1 MDKLHAMH
9 VFVAIAEVGSFAHAA
24 RNLALSPPAAT
35 RAISALE
42 DQLGVKL
49 FQRTTRHV
57 HLTDAGQ
64 RYFTDC
70 KRILGEIKTAEDAV
84 NGIVGE
90 AAGQMIVTAPI
101 LFGRKF
107 VMPTILEYL
116 NTHPKVEVTTM
127 FIDRVVNL
135 MEEDIDVS
143 VRIGVLPDSSLHSI
157 KLGEVGI
164 VTCASPEYLEQQ
176 GVPQQPEDLAKH
188 NLIQL
193 RTSGTQDAW
202 RYHVNQREII
212 VRNNSRLIVNQ
223 NQAAIDAAVNS
234 FGVARV
240 LSYQID
246 QQLKDQT
253 LIPILEEFALPKWPV
268 HILHREGRN
277 PSAKMRGFID
287 LLTEQVRAQ
296 LNYS

>member
-42 DQLGVKL
+42 EQLGVKL

-57 HLTDAGQ
+57 RLTDAGQ

-70 KRILGEIKTAEDAV
+70 KRILGEIKSAEDAV

-90 AAGQMIVTAPI
+90 AAGQLVVTAPI
-101 LFGRKF
+101 LFGRKY
-107 VMPTILEYL
+107 VLPSILEYL
-116 NTHPKVEVTTM
+116 NEHPKVEITTM

-164 VTCASPEYLEQQ
+164 VTCASPEYLEHH
-176 GVPQQPEDLAKH
+176 GTPEQPEDLANHK
-188 NLIQL
+188 LIQI
-193 RTSGTQDAW
+193 RTLGNQDSW
-202 RYHVNQREII
+202 RYMVNQREVV
-212 VRNNSRLIVNQ
+212 VRNHSSLVVNQ
-223 NQAAIDAAVNS
+223 NQAAIDAAVAS
-234 FGVARV
+234 FGITRV

-246 QQLKDQT
+246 EHVKNKSLV
-253 LIPILEEFALPKWPV
+253 PILQDYALPKWPV
-268 HILHREGRN
+268 NILHREGRN

-287 LLTEQVRAQ
+287 LLTKDVREN
-296 LNYS
+296 LS

>member
-42 DQLGVKL
+42 EQLGVKL

-57 HLTDAGQ
+57 RLTDAGQ

-70 KRILGEIKTAEDAV
+70 KRILGEIKSAEDAV

-90 AAGQMIVTAPI
+90 AAGQLVVTAPI
-101 LFGRKF
+101 LFGRKY
-107 VMPTILEYL
+107 VLPSILEYL
-116 NTHPKVEVTTM
+116 NEHPKVEITTM

-164 VTCASPEYLEQQ
+164 VTCASPEYLERH
-176 GVPQQPEDLAKH
+176 GTPEQPEDLANHK
-188 NLIQL
+188 LIQI
-193 RTSGTQDAW
+193 RTLGNQDSW
-202 RYHVNQREII
+202 RYMVNQREVV
-212 VRNNSRLIVNQ
+212 VRNHSSLVVNQ
-223 NQAAIDAAVNS
+223 NQAAIDAAVAS
-234 FGVARV
+234 FGITRV

-246 QQLKDQT
+246 EHVKNKSLV
-253 LIPILEEFALPKWPV
+253 PILQDYALPKWPV
-268 HILHREGRN
+268 NILHREGRN

-287 LLTEQVRAQ
+287 LLTKDVREK
-296 LNYS
+296 LS

>member
-42 DQLGVKL
+42 EQLGVKL

-57 HLTDAGQ
+57 RLTDAGQ

-70 KRILGEIKTAEDAV
+70 KRILGEIKSAEDAV

-90 AAGQMIVTAPI
+90 AAGQLVVTAPI
-101 LFGRKF
+101 LFGRKY
-107 VMPTILEYL
+107 VLPSILEYL
-116 NTHPKVEVTTM
+116 NEHPKVDITTM

-164 VTCASPEYLEQQ
+164 VTCASPEYLERY
-176 GVPQQPEDLAKH
+176 GTPEQPEDLANHK
-188 NLIQL
+188 LIQI
-193 RTSGTQDAW
+193 RTLGNQDSW
-202 RYHVNQREII
+202 RYMVNQREVV
-212 VRNNSRLIVNQ
+212 VRNHSSLVVNQ
-223 NQAAIDAAVNS
+223 NQAAIDAAVDS
-234 FGVARV
+234 FGITRV

-246 QQLKDQT
+246 EHVKNKSLV
-253 LIPILEEFALPKWPV
+253 PILQDYALPKWPV
-268 HILHREGRN
+268 NILHREGRN

-287 LLTEQVRAQ
+287 LLTKDVREK
-296 LNYS
+296 LS

>member
-42 DQLGVKL
+42 EQLGVKL

-57 HLTDAGQ
+57 RLTDAGQ

-70 KRILGEIKTAEDAV
+70 KRILSEVKTAEDAV

-101 LFGRKF
+101 LFGRKY
-107 VMPTILEYL
+107 VLPTILEYL
-116 NTHPKVEVTTM
+116 NAQPKVEITTM

-135 MEEDIDVS
+135 MEEDIDLS

-157 KLGEVGI
+157 KLGEIGI
-164 VTCASPEYLEQQ
+164 VTCASREYLERH
-176 GVPQQPEDLAKH
+176 GVPKVPEELAKH
-188 NLIQL
+188 NLIQS
-193 RTSGTQDAW
+193 RTSGTQDTW
-202 RYHVNQREII
+202 RYLVNHRETV
-212 VRNNSRLIVNQ
+212 VRSNSRLIVNQ
-223 NQAAIDAAVNS
+223 NQAAIDAAVES
-234 FGVARV
+234 FGIARV

-246 QQLKDQT
+246 QQLQDQT
-253 LIPILEEFALPKWPV
+253 LVPILQEYALPKWPV
-268 HILHREGRN
+268 NILHREGRN

-287 LLTEQVRAQ
+287 LLTERVRAE
-296 LNYS
+296 LN

>member
-42 DQLGVKL
+42 EQLGVKL

-57 HLTDAGQ
+57 RLTDAGQ

-70 KRILGEIKTAEDAV
+70 KRILGEIKSAEDAV

-90 AAGQMIVTAPI
+90 AAGQLVVTAPI
-101 LFGRKF
+101 LFGRKY
-107 VMPTILEYL
+107 VLPSILEYL
-116 NTHPKVEVTTM
+116 NEHSKVEITTM

-164 VTCASPEYLEQQ
+164 VTCASPEYLERH
-176 GVPQQPEDLAKH
+176 GTPEQPEDLANHK
-188 NLIQL
+188 LIQI
-193 RTSGTQDAW
+193 RTLGNQDSW
-202 RYHVNQREII
+202 RYIVNQRETV
-212 VRNNSRLIVNQ
+212 VRNHSSLVVNQ
-223 NQAAIDAAVNS
+223 NQAAIDAAVAS
-234 FGVARV
+234 FGITRV

-246 QQLKDQT
+246 EHVKNKSLV
-253 LIPILEEFALPKWPV
+253 PILQDYALPKWPV
-268 HILHREGRN
+268 NILHREGRN

-287 LLTEQVRAQ
+287 LLTKDVREK
-296 LNYS
+296 LS